1 MITDEHKTLVPRAL
15 VAVSVLAALQ
25 LDRSRVQAEAER
37 LLCDQLSLTITKV
50 VQGCCFERDRNASLA
65 SQSRKQAEIPGRK
78 GGSQYLSTRR
88 FSADRFC
95 VGYNNWL
102 LYPTFSAAQERVIID
117 YVEHLCLDCLR
128 PWLSLCMRCL
138 LKFEMTRKEQKSNAT
153 RSLKDEAAHITVCTG
168 KARRC
173 PTASRCKRSS

>member
-1 MITDEHKTLVPRAL
+1 
-15 VAVSVLAALQ
+15 VAVSVVAALQ

-37 LLCDQLSLTITKV
+37 LLCDQLSLVITKV

-65 SQSRKQAEIPGRK
+65 LQSRKHAEIPGRIV
-78 GGSQYLSTRR
+78 GSRYLFTPDL
-88 FSADRFC
+88 SADRYC
-95 VGYNNWL
+95 VGYNNLL

-117 YVEHLCLDCLR
+117 YVEHICFDCLR